1 MKSQSE
7 KSYARVTSSNIW
19 ESMMVQLL
27 LLLILFLLLK
37 KCRIVSPGVINYQ
50 WVCFKNNVQKI
61 SLPNIGTCTLLG
73 VSWDAG
79 AF

>member
-37 KCRIVSPGVINYQ
+37 KHCIVSPGVINYH
-50 WVCFKNNVQKI
+50 WVC
-61 SLPNIGTCTLLG
+61 LPNIGTCTLLG